1 MKELNNVS
9 RMLSSK
15 KASRAL
21 HISKSTLYKMI
32 ESGELDAAKDER
44 GFWRVNISSLQGL
57 QDSEQ
62 CDAEDMDDEDEH
74 GSPIELYTLEQCQEI
89 LKLGRSTVLKLL
101 YSGELHGIK
110 VKGMWRVTRKEM
122 KRYLRGRMSCD
133 CKIW

>member
-1 MKELNNVS
+1 MKEMNNES
-9 RMLSSK
+9 KKLSSQ
-15 KASRAL
+15 KACKVL
-21 HISKSTLYKMI
+21 HISKTTLYKMI

-44 GFWRVNISSLQGL
+44 GFWRVNLSSLQGL

-62 CDAEDMDDEDEH
+62 CDVEDMGDEDEH

-101 YSGELHGIK
+101 YDGELHGIK

-122 KRYLRGRMSCD
+122 ERYLRDRM
-133 CKIW
+133 